1 MRGAWAGV
9 LLGFALASRPTAA
22 ASQDPFALGESTA
35 RPGLDSILV
44 AAILKPTWKGYRLGS
59 YGGRLFAD
67 LKVAGRPVTAA
78 GKWGVNAFLAGTAV
92 KDPMPA
98 AVSSGHAGAGVAL
111 SGYFNGGDGAIR
123 LSAEAFR
130 LSTDD

>member
-1 MRGAWAGV
+1 MRSAWGI
-9 LLGFALASRPTAA
+9 LLGFALASHPTAA
-22 ASQDPFALGESTA
+22 TAQPDPFARGESTA

-67 LKVAGRPVTAA
+67 LKIAGRPVSAA

-92 KDPMPA
+92 NDPMPA
-98 AVSSGHAGAGVAL
+98 TVSSGMRAQGLCCRVSSTTGM
-111 SGYFNGGDGAIR
+111 GP
-123 LSAEAFR
+123 SA
-130 LSTDD
+130 